1 MSKAVTYRSG
11 LKVGDVESD
20 QSGELHAG
28 SIAVWRPTAK
38 RRPIRVKPFPLV
50 GVLGSGPVGRGVAT
64 LLARAGYKV
73 TLGTRHPDS
82 LVLVEL
88 PITVTIGSFDEAAEA
103 DVVFLAVVHSASRA
117 LVESLAE
124 RLAGKILVDAD
135 NEWARWHY
143 AATGLSDSLTEGSW
157 MASLLPGSAVVR
169 AFSHIDWDLLVTRA
183 TDEPGVW
190 AVGYAS
196 DDDHVDR
203 LVETLIRDMG
213 YVPVK
218 VGSLAESAPIDP
230 GGVLWPRMLTP
241 DAMRALL
248 DTGKD
253 SS

>member
-1 MSKAVTYRSG
+1 VSKAVASRSG
-11 LKVGDVESD
+11 LTAEDVESE

-28 SIAVWRPTAK
+28 SIGVWRPTAEWRAFQVK
-38 RRPIRVKPFPLV
+38 RFPLI

-82 LVLVEL
+82 LVLLEL
-88 PITVTIGSFDEAAEA
+88 PATVTIGTFDEAAKG

-124 RLAGKILVDAD
+124 QLAGKILVDAD
-135 NEWARWHY
+135 NEWARRHY

-157 MASLLPGSAVVR
+157 MASLLPGSSVVR

-203 LVETLIRDMG
+203 LVETLIWDMG

-248 DTGKD
+248 DTGEE